1 MKYGIREIWA
11 FVWHTLKE
19 PDFILSSNVMPNL
32 TLANSLVLLSSPVN
46 GEGITINNLFI
57 TGPAINCYWLMNLK
71 QNMHVKALLAIGD
84 FQTETTTRLNDWKVT
99 VGNNQDPLENQ
110 TILSSTSGGR
120 EVKINAWG
128 QWVAIIRTTDTD
140 FLELGFVAVFAKPF
154 DCNLVNTFTVD
165 GLPDTI
171 WVGSNHTYVL
181 VNSLIANCIDYV
193 TVSLQGT
200 TGLPAFISFNKETNN
215 LNVTPGSSDFGTFM
229 LDFTV
234 KTHFDGLAPTS

>member
-165 GLPDTI
+165 GLPGTI
-171 WVGSNHTYVL
+171 W
-181 VNSLIANCIDYV
+181 
-193 TVSLQGT
+193 VSLQGT